1 MTTTINHEGE
11 HVMPDNDNAAKV
23 EEILTRRDDKG
34 APLSDHVRRGEDG
47 QLLARRAADHTREDR
62 VA

>member
-1 MTTTINHEGE
+1 MS
-11 HVMPDNDNAAKV
+11 DNDAAKA

-34 APLSDHVRRGEDG
+34 APIYDHVRKGEDG
-47 QLLARRAADHTREDR
+47 QLLARRADYHTREDR